1 MGSDRKTSIK
11 NFKVMNI
18 SRISKIHIF
27 FLILIVIIAF
37 WLRSLNIA
45 TVPRHGATFD
55 EFAWTWLGINLIQK
69 GMPISWSPHPQYKE
83 REHLRYQGAAFW
95 IVKPYLEHPPLFGLL
110 AGSFALLNGAK
121 DMYDVTLGN
130 IRPFAVILGIFSI
143 FMIFLLVKEI
153 YGKEI
158 ALFSSLLYATVPTV
172 VIGSRIVQNENFL
185 IPFWLLSL
193 YLILKYLKTGRESFR
208 NTATVI
214 AGLLSLAK
222 IPWLVVGFSLSLI
235 LAYKRKL
242 KDSLFVGI
250 VTALFFSTFI
260 LYGIYF
266 DKGLFLSLW
275 GLQLARYD
283 ISFSGLFSIFTDPL
297 LIDRRYIDGWI
308 FFGWLS
314 IILLAHDFK
323 KHFLILIPFISYF
336 VLYIFVIPNEPGHGW
351 YRFPFYPFLLISL
364 ALILKE
370 ELFKPTLRIV
380 LFLFIVGLS
389 LLYNTWQQSFGF
401 SLFVYRLSI
410 IIWSIPILTL
420 IFPSRKINVLSKK
433 IIVIS
438 IILFVILN
446 IFSVNNFHD

>member
-1 MGSDRKTSIK
+1 
-11 NFKVMNI
+11 MNI
-18 SRISKIHIF
+18 NRYFIVFFLLIF
-27 FLILIVIIAF
+27 FLGVG
-37 WLRSLNIA
+37 LRSINFP
-45 TVPRHGATFD
+45 TTPRHGATFD
-55 EFAWTWLGINLIQK
+55 EFAWTWLGINLIQQTV
-69 GMPISWSPHPQYKE
+69 PISWSSHPHYKE
-83 REHLRYQGAAFW
+83 KKHLIYQGAAFW
-95 IVKPYLEHPPLFGLL
+95 IVKPYLEHPPLFGLI
-110 AGSFALLNGAK
+110 AGSFALLNGVK
-121 DMYDVTLGN
+121 DMYHVTLERM
-130 IRPFAVILGIFSI
+130 RPLALALGAFSI
-143 FMIFLLVKEI
+143 FMVFLLTKEQ
-153 YGKEI
+153 YGKGI
-158 ALFSSLLYATVPTV
+158 AILSSLLYATVPTI

-193 YLILKYLKTGRESFR
+193 YLTLKYLKTGRKSFR
-208 NTATVI
+208 NTAAVI

-222 IPWLVVGFSLSLI
+222 VPWLVVGFSLSLI

-266 DKGLFLSLW
+266 DKSLFLSLW

-297 LIDRRYIDGWI
+297 LVDRRYLDGWI
-308 FFGWLS
+308 FFGWMS

-336 VLYIFVIPNEPGHGW
+336 VLYIFAIPNEPGHGW

-364 ALILKE
+364 ALILRE

-401 SLFVYRLSI
+401 SLLVYRLSI

-420 IFPSRKINVLSKK
+420 ISPSRKINVLSKI

-438 IILFVILN
+438 IMLFVILS